1 MCIFRRILRI
11 FFHRFVYNDC
21 VHIYYY
27 MVSDMVGI
35 GNNYL
40 NRYGHIQ
47 EFSHIFSY
55 IQHGVFRLSIFHKF
69 LYIHDRKI
77 TLVHKLYYKLP
88 SSSQNNGHLHCVHIE
103 TVSSLH

>member
-1 MCIFRRILRI
+1 MGIFLRILRI
-11 FFHRFVYNDC
+11 FFHSFVYIGYG
-21 VHIYYY
+21 HIDYY

-40 NRYGHIQ
+40 SRYGHIQ
-47 EFSHIFSY
+47 EFSHIFSC
-55 IQHGVFRLSIFHKF
+55 IQHGVFRLSIFRKF
-69 LYIHDRKI
+69 LYIHDRMI
-77 TLVHKLYYKLP
+77 TLFHKLYYKLP